1 MATDHHH
8 PHSSHGDDGAGP
20 LNHETTD
27 ISLDGVGKLTVGFV
41 VILCVVSLVVFGA
54 YRMLDRRA
62 TAADTS
68 ISKINEGR
76 GVGTDVRS
84 RPLMDPA
91 NTLDQV
97 GTTPAGPKLLTNE
110 PVWLRDIKAK
120 QQATVTSYGWVDKGA
135 GVVRLPLD
143 RAKALIAERGLPV
156 TTPPAEAAPADAAVP
171 ADGAAAAAPVA
182 TPQP

>member
-27 ISLDGVGKLTVGFV
+27 ISLDGVGKLTAGFV
-41 VILCVVSLVVFGA
+41 VILTVVSLVVFGA

-91 NTLDQV
+91 NTLDQA
-97 GTTPAGPKLLTNE
+97 GTMPAGPKLLTNE
-110 PVWLRDIKAK
+110 PVWLKDVRAK
-120 QQATVTSYGWVDKGA
+120 QQAAVTTYGWVDKGA
-135 GVVRLPLD
+135 GVVRLPVD
-143 RAKALIAERGLPV
+143 RAKALIAERGLPA
-156 TTPPAEAAPADAAVP
+156 TTPPAEAPADAAVP
-171 ADGAAAAAPVA
+171 ADGGA